1 MVVTDS
7 LLWFP
12 LGTLS
17 SSTPNPLLR
26 NSCPYT
32 TYPTFSFPPIERPIS
47 PSTNSSLHRTDI
59 KIRPHSSPTPRS
71 LRRDPV
77 PILDASS
84 CFTILVLIHFT
95 LPPVLRSTGLHLVP
109 RMFSSLDS
117 AAAPH
122 LLRSTGPPLRFP
134 FLHHTIL
141 YPIFS
146 LVQRSGSLP

>member
-1 MVVTDS
+1 M
-7 LLWFP
+7 P
-12 LGTLS
+12 
-17 SSTPNPLLR
+17 
-26 NSCPYT
+26 
-32 TYPTFSFPPIERPIS
+32 
-47 PSTNSSLHRTDI
+47 RT
-59 KIRPHSSPTPRS
+59 SETRS
-71 LRRDPV
+71 I

-84 CFTILVLIHFT
+84 CFTFPILIRFA
-95 LPPVLRSTGLHLVP
+95 LPPVLQPAGLHLVP

-122 LLRSTGPPLRFP
+122 PLHSTGPSLRFP